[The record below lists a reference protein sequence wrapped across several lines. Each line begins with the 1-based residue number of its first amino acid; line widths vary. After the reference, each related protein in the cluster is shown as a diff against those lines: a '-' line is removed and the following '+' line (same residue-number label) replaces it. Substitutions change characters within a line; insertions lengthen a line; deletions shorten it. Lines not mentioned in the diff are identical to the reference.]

1 MMKKILLLVLI
12 SFVNF
17 SYAQIDSL
25 SGIVQHGPQPKYDE
39 TKNSQQIIDKSPE
52 FPGGTT
58 KFRELIAK
66 NVDTKKVKG
75 SDVVKCEL
83 KFFIE
88 KDGSISDI
96 KTIGSNSDFNREVVN
111 AVSKIKKKWQPAE
124 SKGEKIRYQYR
135 IPVTMIF

>member
-1 MMKKILLLVLI
+1 M
-12 SFVNF
+12 
-17 SYAQIDSL
+17 
-25 SGIVQHGPQPKYDE
+25 
-39 TKNSQQIIDKSPE
+39 
-52 FPGGTT
+52 
-58 KFRELIAK
+58 IAK
-66 NVDTKKVKG
+66 NVDTKKIKG